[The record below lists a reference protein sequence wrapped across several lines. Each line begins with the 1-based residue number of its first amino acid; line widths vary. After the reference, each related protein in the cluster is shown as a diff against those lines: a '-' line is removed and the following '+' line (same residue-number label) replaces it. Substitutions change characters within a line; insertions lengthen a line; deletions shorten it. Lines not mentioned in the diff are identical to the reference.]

1 MKEERPEGQIFELS
15 DTWENPK
22 CEYSPLLPS
31 FQSIKQGII
40 TRIYIYSYIQNAK
53 FGNANPEFSDSKYRF
68 TCANMLFCQP
78 SYFDLQI
85 QIYKSFVFV
94 NVKVCNSRLSPPEFF
109 MNRLA
114 VDKRQKNKFHAILRA
129 YKKALKCFIQT
140 H

>member
-1 MKEERPEGQIFELS
+1 MEEERPEGQLFELS

-22 CEYSPLLPS
+22 CEYSPLIPG
-31 FQSIKQGII
+31 FQSIKQGIFA
-40 TRIYIYSYIQNAK
+40 RIYIYSCIQSRIFKDANA
-53 FGNANPEFSDSKYRF
+53 EFTDFKYGF
-68 TCANMLFCQP
+68 TYVNMLFHRP
-78 SYFDLQI
+78 LYFDLQI
-85 QIYKSFVFV
+85 QICKSFAFA